1 MFVTLYGDHNLLY
14 SSPPTT
20 LSTNQSVLLNSLIH
34 RAHSV
39 LSLRPLKTGTAKDVN
54 GVMRVTK
61 GGTWYDF
68 DRPNGFSENEEW
80 EMLYRVEDGRTKLFK
95 NA

>member
-1 MFVTLYGDHNLLY
+1 MFVTLYGDHNLLD
-14 SSPPTT
+14 SSPPTV

-39 LSLRPLKTGTAKDVN
+39 VSLRPLKTGTAKDVT
-54 GVMRVTK
+54 GVMRITR
-61 GGTWYDF
+61 GGAWYDF
-68 DRPNGFSENEEW
+68 DRPQGFSENEEW